1 MAEMGA
7 MGPVGKIDSSE
18 AGEAGA
24 AVPGGA
30 ALDVVG
36 VVDAA
41 GVDVDAEAEV
51 AVAGVNGASVVGRC
65 GSVPAH
71 PVSTNNSAR

>member
-7 MGPVGKIDSSE
+7 MGPVGKIGSS
-18 AGEAGA
+18 EAGA
-24 AVPGGA
+24 AVPSGA

-41 GVDVDAEAEV
+41 GVDVEAEAV
-51 AVAGVNGASVVGRC
+51 VVVAGVDGVPVVGRG
-65 GSVPAH
+65 GSVLAH